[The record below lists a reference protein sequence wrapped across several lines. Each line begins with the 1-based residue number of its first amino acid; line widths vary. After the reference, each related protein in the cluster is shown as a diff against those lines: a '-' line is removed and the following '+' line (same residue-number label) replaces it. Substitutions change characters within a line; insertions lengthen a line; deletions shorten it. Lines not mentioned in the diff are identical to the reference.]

1 MTLSHHMC
9 LRISRRHLGVIA
21 ASGLASAA
29 GCNSISNSDI
39 SIEVHILN
47 VTGENLEV
55 FFELTRPSDTD
66 FQIGRVL
73 SIENGQST
81 VINLTVPPGTY
92 QALLDIDDV
101 EPKPKKTVNWEISDE
116 GCRKKLYW
124 VIESSGKDISL
135 QAAEPSCNNS
145 E

>member
-124 VIESSGKDISL
+124 VIESSDKDISL

-145 E
+145 K